1 MVDFNNDIID
11 GARTAFIDE
20 NFESSNYL
28 KPKLIINSFGNKVL
42 NSIKE
47 ELNNCDEFY
56 ISVAFI
62 TMGGLT
68 PLLQDFLDL
77 EAKGIKGKIITTD
90 YLNFTEPE
98 ALRKLNS
105 FSNIE
110 VKLYLQENKG
120 FHTKGYIFRK
130 DNVYKSI
137 IGSSNLTLDALTVN
151 KEWNIGFSSLN
162 EGEMVT
168 EIFKEFNELWENA
181 SNLEDVILQYES
193 VYNHARQFTDFRK
206 EYLKL
211 KEENSADLVPNIMQ
225 EKFLSNLRELIKKDE
240 NRALLVSA
248 TGTGKTY
255 ASAFAVH
262 EFKPKRFLFLVHRE
276 QIAKQ
281 AMKSYKRVFKG
292 EDNKFGLLSG
302 NSKDYN
308 ADYLFSTVQTM
319 SKDEVYSQFNRE
331 HFDYIIIDEVHKAG
345 AISYLKLIEYF
356 QPKFYLGMS
365 GSPDRSDDFNIY
377 ELFDYNIPLDI
388 RLQDALKEDLLCPFH
403 YFGITDIEVN
413 GESLDDKSDF
423 NNLVSNERV
432 SYILEKS
439 QYYGYSG
446 NRIKGLVFC
455 STKKE
460 AKSLAKEFSKRGHP
474 SIALT
479 GEDSQS
485 AREEAIDRL
494 TNDNRKD
501 NIEYI
506 ITVDIF
512 NEGVDIPE
520 INQVLLIR
528 PTESSIIFI
537 QQLGR
542 GLRKFKNK
550 EYVVILDFI
559 GNYNNNF
566 LIPIALSGDRS
577 YDKDNIRRYI
587 LEGSKIIPGSSTISF
602 DEISR
607 KRIYESLD
615 NTNFSKISLFKEKY
629 KNLKYKLGRIPYL
642 VDFYENRD
650 FNPLLILSHNKYDS
664 YYNFLIDVDDE
675 YKDILGENE
684 IKYLKFISD
693 NFANGKRPHEL
704 LMIKFLVLRKYFT
717 IKDIEDALKDYKIYD
732 DTESINH
739 SFKMFNLEFFIKK
752 DQDKYE
758 GISFFKNHQTELDG
772 ENIRFEISEDF
783 ENYLNNPVFYRH
795 LNDVVDFGLLRYE
808 NYGRCEEVNLNLYS
822 KYKRKDVCRLLNWP
836 HDDSSTMYGY
846 RIKHNTCPIF
856 VTYEKKEDISSSTKY
871 QDEFESRDI
880 FSWMTRSKVK
890 LESKEAQ
897 SIINYEK
904 TNLKIHLFIK
914 KSDDEGSDFY
924 YIGQMEPFKWVQ
936 TKIKNDNGENLDI
949 VNFKYKLHNPVKE
962 EIYKYFNDKVED

>member
-1 MVDFNNDIID
+1 MDDFNNDILD

-28 KPKLIINSFGNKVL
+28 KPKLILNSIGNKVL

-47 ELNNCDEFY
+47 ELNHCDEFY

-68 PLLQDFLDL
+68 PLLQDFLEL

-110 VKLYLQENKG
+110 VKLYLHDNEG

-137 IGSSNLTLDALTVN
+137 IGSSNLTLNALTVN

-168 EIFKEFNELWENA
+168 DLLDEFNHLWEKS
-181 SNLEDVILQYES
+181 SNIDEVIKEYES
-193 VYNHARQFTDFRK
+193 VYNHAKQFTDFRK

-211 KEENSADLVPNIMQ
+211 KEENSDDLVPNIMQ
-225 EKFLSNLRELIKKDE
+225 EKFLSNLNELIQKDE
-240 NRALLVSA
+240 DKALLVSA

-281 AMKSYKRVFKG
+281 AMKSYKRIFKG
-292 EDNKFGLLSG
+292 EENKFGLLSG

-319 SKDEVYSQFNRE
+319 SKDEVYSRFDKE

-356 QPKFYLGMS
+356 KPKFYLGMS
-365 GSPDRSDDFNIY
+365 GSPDRSDEINIY

-403 YFGITDIEVN
+403 YFGITDIEIN
-413 GESLDDKSDF
+413 GETLDDKSDF
-423 NNLVSNERV
+423 NRLVSNERV

-439 QYYGYSG
+439 EYYGYSG

-479 GEDSQS
+479 GDDSQS

-566 LIPIALSGDRS
+566 LIPIALSGDRT

-602 DEISR
+602 DEISK

-615 NTNFSKISLFKEKY
+615 NTNFSQISIFKEKY

-642 VDFYENRD
+642 
-650 FNPLLILSHNKYDS
+650 
-664 YYNFLIDVDDE
+664 
-675 YKDILGENE
+675 
-684 IKYLKFISD
+684 
-693 NFANGKRPHEL
+693 
-704 LMIKFLVLRKYFT
+704 
-717 IKDIEDALKDYKIYD
+717 
-732 DTESINH
+732 
-739 SFKMFNLEFFIKK
+739 
-752 DQDKYE
+752 
-758 GISFFKNHQTELDG
+758 
-772 ENIRFEISEDF
+772 
-783 ENYLNNPVFYRH
+783 
-795 LNDVVDFGLLRYE
+795 
-808 NYGRCEEVNLNLYS
+808 
-822 KYKRKDVCRLLNWP
+822 
-836 HDDSSTMYGY
+836 
-846 RIKHNTCPIF
+846 
-856 VTYEKKEDISSSTKY
+856 
-871 QDEFESRDI
+871 
-880 FSWMTRSKVK
+880 
-890 LESKEAQ
+890 
-897 SIINYEK
+897 
-904 TNLKIHLFIK
+904 
-914 KSDDEGSDFY
+914 
-924 YIGQMEPFKWVQ
+924 
-936 TKIKNDNGENLDI
+936 
-949 VNFKYKLHNPVKE
+949 
-962 EIYKYFNDKVED
+962 

>member
-1 MVDFNNDIID
+1 MDDFNNDILD

-28 KPKLIINSFGNKVL
+28 KPKLILNSIGNKVL

-47 ELNNCDEFY
+47 ELNHCDEFY

-68 PLLQDFLDL
+68 PLLQDFLEL

-110 VKLYLQENKG
+110 VKLYLQDNEG

-137 IGSSNLTLDALTVN
+137 IGSSNLTLNALTVN

-168 EIFKEFNELWENA
+168 DLLDEFNHLWEKS
-181 SNLEDVILQYES
+181 SNIDEVIKEYES
-193 VYNHARQFTDFRK
+193 VYNHAKQFTDFRK

-211 KEENSADLVPNIMQ
+211 KEENSDDLVPNIMQ
-225 EKFLSNLRELIKKDE
+225 EKFLSNLNELMQKDE
-240 NRALLVSA
+240 DRALLVSA

-281 AMKSYKRVFKG
+281 AMKSYKRIFKG
-292 EDNKFGLLSG
+292 EENKFGLLSG

-319 SKDEVYSQFNRE
+319 SKDEVYSRFDKE

-356 QPKFYLGMS
+356 KPKFYLGMS
-365 GSPDRSDDFNIY
+365 GSPDRSDEFNIY

-403 YFGITDIEVN
+403 YFGITDIEIN
-413 GESLDDKSDF
+413 GETLDDKSDF
-423 NNLVSNERV
+423 NRLVSNERV

-439 QYYGYSG
+439 EYYGYSG

-479 GEDSQS
+479 GDDSQS

-566 LIPIALSGDRS
+566 LIPIALSGDRT

-602 DEISR
+602 DEISK

-615 NTNFSKISLFKEKY
+615 NTNFSKISIFKEKY
-629 KNLKYKLGRIPYL
+629 KNLKYKLFRINYL
-642 VDFYENRD
+642 VYFY
-650 FNPLLILSHNKYDS
+650 
-664 YYNFLIDVDDE
+664 
-675 YKDILGENE
+675 
-684 IKYLKFISD
+684 
-693 NFANGKRPHEL
+693 
-704 LMIKFLVLRKYFT
+704 
-717 IKDIEDALKDYKIYD
+717 
-732 DTESINH
+732 
-739 SFKMFNLEFFIKK
+739 
-752 DQDKYE
+752 
-758 GISFFKNHQTELDG
+758 
-772 ENIRFEISEDF
+772 
-783 ENYLNNPVFYRH
+783 
-795 LNDVVDFGLLRYE
+795 
-808 NYGRCEEVNLNLYS
+808 
-822 KYKRKDVCRLLNWP
+822 
-836 HDDSSTMYGY
+836 
-846 RIKHNTCPIF
+846 
-856 VTYEKKEDISSSTKY
+856 
-871 QDEFESRDI
+871 
-880 FSWMTRSKVK
+880 
-890 LESKEAQ
+890 
-897 SIINYEK
+897 
-904 TNLKIHLFIK
+904 
-914 KSDDEGSDFY
+914 
-924 YIGQMEPFKWVQ
+924 
-936 TKIKNDNGENLDI
+936 
-949 VNFKYKLHNPVKE
+949 
-962 EIYKYFNDKVED
+962 

>member
-1 MVDFNNDIID
+1 MEDFNNEILD

-20 NFESSNYL
+20 NYESSNYL

-68 PLLQDFLDL
+68 PLLQDFLEL
-77 EAKGIKGKIITTD
+77 ESKGIKGKIITTD

-98 ALRKLNS
+98 ALKKLNS

-110 VKLYLQENKG
+110 VKLYLQENEG

-130 DNVYKSI
+130 GDVYKSI
-137 IGSSNLTLDALTVN
+137 VGSSNLTLNALTVN

-162 EGEMVT
+162 EGEMLT
-168 EIFKEFNELWENA
+168 DLLDEFNNLWEKS
-181 SNLEDVILQYES
+181 SNLDEVITEYES
-193 VYNHARQFTDFRK
+193 IYNHAKQFTSFRK

-211 KEENSADLVPNIMQ
+211 KEETSEDLVPNSMQ
-225 EKFLSNLRELIKKDE
+225 ETFLANMRELIKNDE

-292 EDNKFGLLSG
+292 EENKFGLLSG

-319 SKDEVYSQFNRE
+319 QKDDVHSKFSPE
-331 HFDYIIIDEVHKAG
+331 HFDCIIIDEVHKAG
-345 AISYLKLIEYF
+345 ALSYLKLINYF
-356 QPKFYLGMS
+356 KPKFYLGMS
-365 GSPDRSDDFNIY
+365 GSPDRTDDFNIY

-403 YFGITDIEVN
+403 YFGITDLEVN
-413 GESLDDKSDF
+413 GETLDDYSDF
-423 NNLVSNERV
+423 NQLVSTERV

-439 QYYGYSG
+439 EYYGFSG

-528 PTESSIIFI
+528 PTQSSIIFI

-542 GLRKFKNK
+542 GLRKFNNK

-566 LIPIALSGDRS
+566 LIPIALSGDRT

-664 YYNFLIDVDDE
+664 YYNFLKNVDEEYDE
-675 YKDILGENE
+675 LLEDREV
-684 IKYLKFISD
+684 KYLKFISD

-704 LMIKFLVLRKYFT
+704 LMIKFLIYRKYFT
-717 IKDIEDALKDYKIYD
+717 INDIEEALKDYEIYNDLASIYNTFKIF
-732 DTESINH
+732 S
-739 SFKMFNLEFFIKK
+739 LEFFIKK

-758 GISFFKNHQTELDG
+758 GVNFFRFDEMDLTDKEKEYIISDEFRD
-772 ENIRFEISEDF
+772 
-783 ENYLNNPVFYRH
+783 YLNNPVFYKH

-808 NYGRCEEVNLNLYS
+808 NYGRCEGANLKLYS
-822 KYKRKDVCRLLNWP
+822 KYTRKDVCRLLNWP
-836 HDDSSTMYGY
+836 HDDSSTLYGY

-871 QDEFESRDI
+871 QDEFKTREV
-880 FSWMTRSKVK
+880 FSWMTRSNIK
-890 LESKEAQ
+890 LDSKEPQA
-897 SIINYEK
+897 IINYKE

-924 YIGQMEPFKWVQ
+924 YIGQVEPFDWTQ
-936 TKIKNDNGENLDI
+936 TKIKNDEGKELDI
-949 VNFKYKLHNPVKE
+949 VNFKYRLHNPVKE
-962 EIYKYFNDKVED
+962 EIYNYFNDNVD

>member
-1 MVDFNNDIID
+1 MDDFNNDILD

-28 KPKLIINSFGNKVL
+28 KPKLILNSIGNKVL

-47 ELNNCDEFY
+47 ELNHCDEFY

-68 PLLQDFLDL
+68 PLLQDFLEL

-110 VKLYLQENKG
+110 VKLYLQDNEG

-137 IGSSNLTLDALTVN
+137 IGSSNLTLNALTVN
-151 KEWNIGFSSLN
+151 KEWNIGFTSLN

-168 EIFKEFNELWENA
+168 DLLDEFNHLWEKS
-181 SNLEDVILQYES
+181 SNIDEVIKEYES
-193 VYNHARQFTDFRK
+193 VYNHAKQFTDFRK

-211 KEENSADLVPNIMQ
+211 KEENSDDLVPNIMQ
-225 EKFLSNLRELIKKDE
+225 EKFLSNLNELIQKDE
-240 NRALLVSA
+240 DKALLVSA

-281 AMKSYKRVFKG
+281 AMKSYKRIFKG
-292 EDNKFGLLSG
+292 EENKFGLLSG

-319 SKDEVYSQFNRE
+319 SKDEVYSRFDKE

-356 QPKFYLGMS
+356 KPKFYLGMS
-365 GSPDRSDDFNIY
+365 GSPDRSDEFNIY

-403 YFGITDIEVN
+403 YFGITDIEIN
-413 GESLDDKSDF
+413 GETLDDKSDF
-423 NNLVSNERV
+423 NRLVSNERV

-439 QYYGYSG
+439 EYYGYSG

-479 GEDSQS
+479 GDDSQS

-566 LIPIALSGDRS
+566 LIPIALSGDRT

-602 DEISR
+602 DEISK

-615 NTNFSKISLFKEKY
+615 NTNFSQISIFKEKY

-650 FNPLLILSHNKYDS
+650 FNPLLILAHNKYDS

-675 YKDILGENE
+675 CKEVLDENE

-717 IKDIEDALKDYKIYD
+717 IKDIEDALKDYEIYD
-732 DTESINH
+732 DIKTIKH
-739 SFKMFNLEFFIKK
+739 TFKIFNLEFFIKN
-752 DQDKYE
+752 DKKKY
-758 GISFFKNHQTELDG
+758 GGVNFFNFNQTDLDN
-772 ENIRFEISEDF
+772 EDKIYEISDEF
-783 ENYLNNPVFYRH
+783 KTYLNNPIFYKH
-795 LNDVVDFGLLRYE
+795 LNDVVEFGLLRYE
-808 NYGRCEEVNLNLYS
+808 NYGRCEGVNLNLYS
-822 KYKRKDVCRLLNWP
+822 KYTRKDACRLLNWP

-856 VTYEKKEDISSSTKY
+856 VTYKKKEDISSSTKY
-871 QDEFESRDI
+871 QDEFKSKDI

-890 LESKEAQ
+890 LESTEAQ
-897 SIINYEK
+897 SIIHYNEN
-904 TNLKIHLFIK
+904 NLKIHLFIK
-914 KSDDEGSDFY
+914 KSDDEGTDFY
-924 YIGQMEPFKWVQ
+924 YIGQMEPFKWKQ
-936 TKIKNDNGENLDI
+936 TKIKNDDGEYLDI

-962 EIYKYFNDKVED
+962 EIYKYFNDQIDE